1 MNITRTNEL
10 RHHIIQ
16 YTVNYNNEQY
26 SYSELYNLD
35 SGKLITYSLVD
46 EDGNEPFYKDN
57 IIEVIHDYLNFEAVT
72 LASIKD
78 KSQHEP
84 EIIPNT

>member
-1 MNITRTNEL
+1 VLT
-10 RHHIIQ
+10 
-16 YTVNYNNEQY
+16 
-26 SYSELYNLD
+26 
-35 SGKLITYSLVD
+35 D